1 MYSQKWIDI
10 DDEAI
15 MSALGNETD
24 ALLNLEDF
32 FQEEIV
38 EGHVQDHEDV
48 VEDEPAE
55 EIVEMELSAEDEDEE
70 GFNAVD
76 EGGAGEQGWVDVNLE
91 DFLDIQMYHVSDSED
106 SDYESDSDSDYESDS
121 DFDGTSDSE
130 FEHGFRTHELN
141 SDGVCTRC
149 LVYIPQNQLCN

>member
-55 EIVEMELSAEDEDEE
+55 EIVEMEVSGEVEDEE

-91 DFLDIQMYHVSDSED
+91 DFLDIQMYNVPDYEED
-106 SDYESDSDSDYESDS
+106 SDYESDSE
-121 DFDGTSDSE
+121 FDGTSDSE
-130 FEHGFRTHELN
+130 FEYEHDLN

-149 LVYIPQNQLCN
+149 LVYMPQNQLCN

>member
-1 MYSQKWIDI
+1 MYSQNWIEI

-15 MSALGNETD
+15 MSALRNETD

-38 EGHVQDHEDV
+38 EGHVQDHEDI
-48 VEDEPAE
+48 VEVEPAE

-91 DFLDIQMYHVSDSED
+91 DFLDIQMYNVPDYEED
-106 SDYESDSDSDYESDS
+106 SDYESDSE
-121 DFDGTSDSE
+121 FDGTSDSE
-130 FEHGFRTHELN
+130 FEYEHDLN

-149 LVYIPQNQLCN
+149 LVYMPPNQLCN

>member
-1 MYSQKWIDI
+1 MYSQNWIEI

-15 MSALGNETD
+15 MSALRNETD

-38 EGHVQDHEDV
+38 EELVQDHEDV
-48 VEDEPAE
+48 VEVEPAE
-55 EIVEMELSAEDEDEE
+55 EAVEMEVSGEGEDEE
-70 GFNAVD
+70 GVNVVD

-91 DFLDIQMYHVSDSED
+91 DFLDIQMYNVPDYEED
-106 SDYESDSDSDYESDS
+106 SDYESDSE
-121 DFDGTSDSE
+121 FDGTSDSE
-130 FEHGFRTHELN
+130 FEYEHDLN

-149 LVYIPQNQLCN
+149 LVYMPQNQLCN

>member
-1 MYSQKWIDI
+1 MYSQNWIEI

-15 MSALGNETD
+15 MSALRNETD

-55 EIVEMELSAEDEDEE
+55 EIVEMEVSGEVEDEE

-91 DFLDIQMYHVSDSED
+91 DFLDIQMYNVPDYEED
-106 SDYESDSDSDYESDS
+106 SDYESDSE
-121 DFDGTSDSE
+121 FDDTSDSE
-130 FEHGFRTHELN
+130 FEYEHDLN

-149 LVYIPQNQLCN
+149 LVYMPQNQLCN

>member
-1 MYSQKWIDI
+1 MYSQNWIEI

-15 MSALGNETD
+15 MSALRNETD

-55 EIVEMELSAEDEDEE
+55 EIVEMEVSGEVEDEE

-91 DFLDIQMYHVSDSED
+91 DFLDIQMYNVPDYIED
-106 SDYESDSDSDYESDS
+106 SDYESDSE
-121 DFDGTSDSE
+121 FDDTSDSE
-130 FEHGFRTHELN
+130 FEYEHDLN

-149 LVYIPQNQLCN
+149 LVYMPQNQLCN

>member
-15 MSALGNETD
+15 ISALGNETD

-55 EIVEMELSAEDEDEE
+55 EIVEMEVSGEVEDEE

-91 DFLDIQMYHVSDSED
+91 DFLDIQMYNVPDYEED
-106 SDYESDSDSDYESDS
+106 SDYESDSE
-121 DFDGTSDSE
+121 FDGTSDSE
-130 FEHGFRTHELN
+130 FEYEHDLN
-141 SDGVCTRC
+141 SDGVCTKC
-149 LVYIPQNQLCN
+149 LVYMPQNQLCN

>member
-1 MYSQKWIDI
+1 MDSKTWIEI

-15 MSALGNETD
+15 MNALMNEAD
-24 ALLNLEDF
+24 ALLNLDDF
-32 FQEEIV
+32 FQEEML
-38 EGHVQDHEDV
+38 EEHVQDHEDV
-48 VEDEPAE
+48 VEVEPIE
-55 EIVEMELSAEDEDEE
+55 EAVEMEVSGEGEDEE
-70 GFNAVD
+70 GVNVVD
-76 EGGAGEQGWVDVNLE
+76 DGGAGEQVWVDGNLE

-149 LVYIPQNQLCN
+149 HVEMPQNQLCN

>member
-1 MYSQKWIDI
+1 MYSQNWIEI

-15 MSALGNETD
+15 MSALRNETD

-38 EGHVQDHEDV
+38 EELVQDHEDV
-48 VEDEPAE
+48 VEVEPAE
-55 EIVEMELSAEDEDEE
+55 EAVEMEVSGEGEDEE
-70 GFNAVD
+70 GVNVVD

-91 DFLDIQMYHVSDSED
+91 DFLDIQMYNVPDYEED
-106 SDYESDSDSDYESDS
+106 SDYESDSE
-121 DFDGTSDSE
+121 FDGTSDSE
-130 FEHGFRTHELN
+130 FEYEHDLN

-149 LVYIPQNQLCN
+149 HVYMPQNQLCN

>member
-1 MYSQKWIDI
+1 MYSQNWIEI

-15 MSALGNETD
+15 MSALRNETD

-48 VEDEPAE
+48 VEVEPAE

-91 DFLDIQMYHVSDSED
+91 DFLDIQMYNVPDYEED
-106 SDYESDSDSDYESDS
+106 SDYESDSE
-121 DFDGTSDSE
+121 FDGTSDSE
-130 FEHGFRTHELN
+130 FEYEHDLN
-141 SDGVCTRC
+141 SDGVCTKC
-149 LVYIPQNQLCN
+149 LVYMPQNQLCN

>member
-55 EIVEMELSAEDEDEE
+55 EIVEMEVSGEVEDEE

-91 DFLDIQMYHVSDSED
+91 DFLDIQMYNVPDYEED
-106 SDYESDSDSDYESDS
+106 SDYESDSE
-121 DFDGTSDSE
+121 FDGTSDSE
-130 FEHGFRTHELN
+130 FEYEHDLN
-141 SDGVCTRC
+141 SDGVCTKC
-149 LVYIPQNQLCN
+149 LVYMPQNQLCN